1 MPGRYI
7 SSMQPSRILIVDSQ
21 RAFSGV
27 LAAAIRAENDF
38 TVVDVVHNADAA
50 TRVLEMREVDIL
62 LLDVEL
68 FGEDAAELARR
79 LRRLCDR
86 LPTVVVTDMDD
97 PRLATAAVRAGVRSW
112 VPKRLGLQH
121 LMSVVRGTRNGESWF
136 PPSLLGPVLADLA
149 RSAQPSPAEKK
160 ISTLTYRERQI
171 LQCMVNGLDRST
183 IATRLFLSSNTVRT
197 HIQNLLGK
205 LEVHSGLEA
214 VALAAR
220 AGIACD
226 DTADETADEAS
237 APWPLAKFNQR

>member
-1 MPGRYI
+1 
-7 SSMQPSRILIVDSQ
+7 MQPSRILIADSQ

-27 LAAAIRAENDF
+27 LAAAMRAEHDF
-38 TVVDVVHNADAA
+38 TVVDVVHNAEAA

-68 FGEDAAELARR
+68 LGEDAAELVRR

-97 PRLATAAVRAGVRSW
+97 PRLATAAVRSGVRSW
-112 VPKRLGLQH
+112 VPKRLGLHH

-136 PPSLLGPVLADLA
+136 PPSLLGPVLTDLA

-171 LQCMVNGLDRST
+171 LQCMVNGLDRNT
-183 IATRLFLSSNTVRT
+183 IAARLFLSSNTVRT
-197 HIQNLLGK
+197 HVQNLLGK

-220 AGIACD
+220 AGIAF
-226 DTADETADEAS
+226 DETPDEAADEAPV
-237 APWPLAKFNQR
+237 PWPLAKFNQR